1 MLDGGV
7 RGSGASRPRGR
18 PAGFGRRVAVPTV
31 RRVIVGVHGS
41 LGSLQA
47 LRYAADEAWRRD
59 VPLLPVTAWVPPGG
73 DLAER
78 RHASPYLRKLWR
90 DDAVKRQRAA
100 FEAGLGGVFF
110 PGLPGARRGGRGGR
124 GVGGGGPPPGAG
136 GGRSGPAWAVC
147 SPPACGSS
155 RWWRG
160 GKRVR
165 CWWTP
170 PTSRMTC

>member
-31 RRVIVGVHGS
+31 HRVIVGVHGS

-78 RHASPYLRKLWR
+78 RHASPYLRKLWW
-90 DDAVKRQRAA
+90 DDAVKRERAA
-100 FEAGLGGVFF
+100 FEAGLGGVCSGGVSGVPRGARGGEG
-110 PGLPGARRGGRGGR
+110 PGLGGNG
-124 GVGGGGPPPGAG
+124 
-136 GGRSGPAWAVC
+136 
-147 SPPACGSS
+147 
-155 RWWRG
+155 
-160 GKRVR
+160 
-165 CWWTP
+165 
-170 PTSRMTC
+170 